1 MYTVCI
7 CDVHSALVY
16 SVYRL
21 LFGVFLVVL
30 SFALPFVLPACV
42 SVVFE
47 EPVGVRVGVFLF
59 SLSVTLA
66 SVLGSSCSSVL
77 WANRVQSCLSVSPR
91 LGFLSPRL
99 A

>member
-16 SVYRL
+16 SVYWL

-30 SFALPFVLPACV
+30 SFALPFVVPLLV
-42 SVVFE
+42 WSFE
-47 EPVGVRVGVFLF
+47 EPVGVRVGVCLF

-66 SVLGSSCSSVL
+66 SVFSSSCSNVMQ
-77 WANRVQSCLSVSPR
+77 ANRV
-91 LGFLSPRL
+91 
-99 A
+99 